1 MRIDILVFDGADEI
15 DFVGPQEVFRRA
27 AKIEGGVEIELV
39 TLEPQSQ
46 VTAQF
51 GLRIHP
57 DGVLNAASDLV
68 VVPGGGWV
76 GNSIRGVRQE
86 IARGALPKT
95 LRSLHESGA
104 LIAGVCTGA
113 MALAAAGLLDSRA
126 AITHHG
132 ALEDLR
138 RTKARVTEARV
149 VDDGDVLTCGGVTS
163 SIDLALWFVER
174 QWGRNVA
181 DAISRSM
188 EYNRSRDVYRAER
201 ASQNPVHATRR

>member
-27 AKIEGGVEIELV
+27 ASLKKGIEVGLV
-39 TLEPQSQ
+39 SLEPQLE

-51 GLRIHP
+51 GLRVHP
-57 DGVLNAASDLV
+57 DGVLHTAPDLL

-76 GNSIRGVRQE
+76 GNSSQGVRQE
-86 IARGALPKT
+86 IARGALTKT
-95 LRSLHESGA
+95 LTSLRQSGVI
-104 LIAGVCTGA
+104 LAGVCTGA
-113 MALAAAGLLDSRA
+113 MALAAAGLLDGRA

-138 RTKARVTEARV
+138 RTRARVTEARV
-149 VDDGDVLTCGGVTS
+149 VDDGDILTCGGVTS

-174 QWGRNVA
+174 QWGSEIANT
-181 DAISRSM
+181 ISRSM
-188 EYNRSRDVYRAER
+188 EYGRSRDIYKAEPDSR
-201 ASQNPVHATRR
+201 LPATNR

>member
-27 AKIEGGVEIELV
+27 AKIEGDVEIELV

-86 IARGALPKT
+86 IARGVLPKT

-113 MALAAAGLLDSRA
+113 MALAAAGLLDGRA

>member
-86 IARGALPKT
+86 IARGVLPKT

-113 MALAAAGLLDSRA
+113 MALAAAGLLDGRA

-188 EYNRSRDVYRAER
+188 EYNRSRDIYRAER

>member
-27 AKIEGGVEIELV
+27 ASLQKGIEVAV
-39 TLEPQSQ
+39 VSLEPQLE

-51 GLRIHP
+51 GLRVHP
-57 DGVLNAASDLV
+57 DGVLDTAPDLL

-76 GNSIRGVRQE
+76 GNSSQGVRQE
-86 IARGALPKT
+86 IARGALTKT
-95 LRSLHESGA
+95 LLSLRQSGVI
-104 LIAGVCTGA
+104 LAGVCTGA
-113 MALAAAGLLDSRA
+113 MALAAAGLLDGRA

-138 RTKARVTEARV
+138 RTRARVIEARV
-149 VDDGDVLTCGGVTS
+149 VDDGDILTCGGVTS

-174 QWGRNVA
+174 QWGSELA
-181 DAISRSM
+181 DTISRSM
-188 EYNRSRDVYRAER
+188 EYSRSRDIYKAEPVPR
-201 ASQNPVHATRR
+201 LPATNP